1 MGDDQEVDLEV
12 VEDDL
17 VGVLEVV
24 ELLKINKL
32 LIKNILLTNNSACW
46 QYVQYKPFL
55 LEKSK
60 TVYRNVIS
68 RARYREIPM
77 AAAIKVCRSDRE

>member
-32 LIKNILLTNNSACW
+32 LIKNILLTNLIC
-46 QYVQYKPFL
+46 FL
-55 LEKSK
+55 LEIMWLNYSL
-60 TVYRNVIS
+60 
-68 RARYREIPM
+68 
-77 AAAIKVCRSDRE
+77 DF